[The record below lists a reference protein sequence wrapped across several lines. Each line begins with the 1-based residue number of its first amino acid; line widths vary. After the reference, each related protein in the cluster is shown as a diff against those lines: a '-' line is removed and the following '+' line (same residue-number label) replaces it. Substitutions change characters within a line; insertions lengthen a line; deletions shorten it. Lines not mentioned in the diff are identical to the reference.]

1 MKRIVIMLLI
11 ACSATLTAS
20 AQQKKATVD
29 NTPYNV
35 KALFYSFLKSWGAPS
50 DEVYSVIKNPNTN
63 QIESSVKITHFVANV
78 NTGSVRQNMSA
89 IAEAFKKDEPRSY
102 QLLHLAPTNK
112 ESFSLSAVNE
122 NGQRTSYLI
131 RAKEPEE
138 MWLLCAKNPE
148 NPKLRDAYAI
158 KWTYNEDKSK
168 ALGAIYQITSLRPDY
183 YEQSMSGGTGI
194 FNSGQDLTTKTFRI
208 DGRVGED
215 LTDSLY
221 VVYMADS
228 SEELDKVADDA
239 FVAKMP
245 VVGKRFSFS
254 VELDKRKVGRIR
266 TVMPDGSLCQLW
278 TNLDF
283 VPGETYRIITHNG
296 YYDADNDYERRVGRY
311 SGKSLLNDL
320 QRRGIDDQTE
330 EVADTIPEYVDGDVV
345 LDGVEFAE
353 PENQWGAQAVPVTRG
368 QEPDNVEAW
377 LKTITPQQQAVMMFK
392 GKSIEEGIE
401 RVKAAC
407 RPLGEIIKDDMSS
420 AIANSIIP
428 DQIFEN
434 ILNQNKNLDKNVKE
448 FQKAFF
454 ALNPPAKLRQSFY
467 AKACKEVLNAFT
479 EQNKGFTWIYA
490 KTGKLS
496 KAAQKTQKYINKLTE
511 KYMNEMMK
519 GIGQMK

>member
-11 ACSATLTAS
+11 ACSATITAS
-20 AQQKKATVD
+20 AQQKKATAD

-35 KALFYSFLKSWGAPS
+35 KALFYSFLRSWGNSS
-50 DEVYSVIKNPNTN
+50 DEVFSVVKNPNTN

-78 NTGSVRQNMSA
+78 NTGTVRQNMSA

-122 NGQRTSYLI
+122 NGQKISYLI
-131 RAKEPEE
+131 RSKEPEE

-158 KWTYNEDKSK
+158 KWTYNNDKSK

-183 YEQSMSGGTGI
+183 YEQNMSAGTGI
-194 FNSGQDLTTKTFRI
+194 FNSGQDITTKTFRI

-221 VVYMADS
+221 VVYMAPTADS
-228 SEELDKVADDA
+228 LNNLKDNA
-239 FVAKMP
+239 FVAYMP

-254 VELDKRKVGRIR
+254 VELDKPMVGRIR

-296 YYDADNDYERRVGRY
+296 YYDADNDYEQRVGRY

-320 QRRGIDDQTE
+320 QRQGIDDLTV
-330 EVADTIPEYVDGDVV
+330 EVADSIPVVDGDIV
-345 LDGVEFAE
+345 LDGVEIAE
-353 PENQWGAQAVPVTRG
+353 PENQWESHAIPITRG
-368 QEPDNVEAW
+368 QEYENVEAW
-377 LKTITPQQQAVMMFK
+377 TRSLTQQQQALLMFK
-392 GKSIEEGIE
+392 AKGIEDGIE
-401 RVKAAC
+401 RVKASYM
-407 RPLGEIIKDDMSS
+407 PIGELMKRDMAFNKVS
-420 AIANSIIP
+420 
-428 DQIFEN
+428 DKIFEN
-434 ILNQNKNLDKNVKE
+434 IAAQNKELDKSIQE
-448 FQKAFF
+448 FQKALF
-454 ALNPPAKLRQSFY
+454 ALNPPMKIRVSFY
-467 AKACKEVLNAFT
+467 TEAFKEILNTFT
-479 EQNKGFTWIYA
+479 EQNKGFTEMYA
-490 KTGKLS
+490 KMGSLPKS
-496 KAAQKTQKYINKLTE
+496 AQKTQKYITKLTE
-511 KYMNEMMK
+511 KYANEMMK
-519 GIGQMK
+519 YINQK

>member
-63 QIESSVKITHFVANV
+63 QIESSVKITYFVANV
-78 NTGSVRQNMSA
+78 NTGTVRQNMSA

-122 NGQRTSYLI
+122 NGQKTSYLI

-158 KWTYNEDKSK
+158 KWSMNNDKSK

-183 YEQSMSGGTGI
+183 YEQSMSGGI
-194 FNSGQDLTTKTFRI
+194 FNNSQPTTAKTFKI
-208 DGRVGED
+208 VGRVDENIK
-215 LTDSLY
+215 DSLY
-221 VVYMADS
+221 NIYIADTG
-228 SEELDKVADDA
+228 EELANIGDDDYIACVPVINKRFEWQTELDK
-239 FVAKMP
+239 P
-245 VVGKRFSFS
+245 C
-254 VELDKRKVGRIR
+254 VGRLRCIF
-266 TVMPDGSLCQLW
+266 PDGSLCSAW
-278 TNLDF
+278 INLDF
-283 VPGETYRIITHNG
+283 VPGETYNITVHNG
-296 YYDADNDYERRVGRY
+296 WYDEDRDFERRVGRN
-311 SGKSLLNDL
+311 SGKSLLTNL
-320 QRRGIDDQTE
+320 QRRGIDDQTV
-330 EVADTIPEYVDGDVV
+330 EVVDTIPGYVDDNIV

-353 PENQWGAQAVPVTRG
+353 P
-368 QEPDNVEAW
+368 DNMEAW
-377 LKTITPQQQAVMMFK
+377 TKTITPQQQALLMFK
-392 GKSIEEGIE
+392 AKGIEAGIE
-401 RVKAAC
+401 RVKASYK
-407 RPLGEIIKDDMSS
+407 PLGEIMNGGMPFNKVSDK
-420 AIANSIIP
+420 
-428 DQIFEN
+428 IFEN
-434 ILNQNKNLDKNVKE
+434 ITAQNKELDKNVQD

-467 AKACKEVLNAFT
+467 ADAYKEILNTFT
-479 EQNKGFTWIYA
+479 EQNKGFTEIFA
-490 KTGKLS
+490 KTGSLS

-511 KYMNEMMK
+511 KYVNEMMK
-519 GIGQMK
+519 GIGQLK

>member
-1 MKRIVIMLLI
+1 MILLLI
-11 ACSATLTAS
+11 ACSATITAS

-35 KALFYSFLKSWGAPS
+35 KALFYTFLKSWGAPS

-63 QIESSVKITHFVANV
+63 QIESSVKITYFVANV
-78 NTGSVRQNMSA
+78 NTGTVRQNMSA

-158 KWTYNEDKSK
+158 KWTYNDDKSK
-168 ALGAIYQITSLRPDY
+168 ALGTIYQITSLRPDY
-183 YEQSMSGGTGI
+183 YEQSMSGGI

-228 SEELDKVADDA
+228 AEELNDVADDA

-283 VPGETYRIITHNG
+283 VPGETYRITTHNG
-296 YYDADNDYERRVGRY
+296 YYDADNDYEQRVGRY

-320 QRRGIDDQTE
+320 QRRGIDDQTV
-330 EVADTIPEYVDGDVV
+330 EVVDTIPGYVDGDII
-345 LDGVEFAE
+345 LNGVEFKEA
-353 PENQWGAQAVPVTRG
+353 ENQWGAQAVPVTGG
-368 QEPDNVEAW
+368 QEPDNMEAW
-377 LKTITPQQQAVMMFK
+377 TKTITPQQQALLMFK
-392 GKSIEEGIE
+392 AKGVEDGIE
-401 RVKAAC
+401 RVKASYM
-407 RPLGEIIKDDMSS
+407 PIGELMKRDMAFNKVS
-420 AIANSIIP
+420 
-428 DQIFEN
+428 DKIFEN
-434 ILNQNKNLDKNVKE
+434 IAAQNKELDKSIQE
-448 FQKAFF
+448 YQKALF
-454 ALNPPAKLRQSFY
+454 ALNPPAQIRQSFY
-467 AKACKEVLNAFT
+467 ADAYKEILNIFT
-479 EQNKGFTWIYA
+479 EQNKGFTELFA
-490 KTGKLS
+490 KTGSLP

-511 KYMNEMMK
+511 KYVNEMIK
-519 GIGQMK
+519 GMQ

>member
-11 ACSATLTAS
+11 ACSATITAS

-29 NTPYNV
+29 NLPYNV

-63 QIESSVKITHFVANV
+63 QIESSVKITNFVANV

-122 NGQRTSYLI
+122 NGQKTSYLI

-158 KWTYNEDKSK
+158 KWTYNDDKSK

-183 YEQSMSGGTGI
+183 YEQSMSGGI
-194 FNSGQDLTTKTFRI
+194 FNNSQPTTAKTFKI
-208 DGRVGED
+208 VGRVDENIK
-215 LTDSLY
+215 DSLY
-221 VVYMADS
+221 NIYIADTGADLANIGDDDYIACVPVINKRF
-228 SEELDKVADDA
+228 EWQTELDH
-239 FVAKMP
+239 
-245 VVGKRFSFS
+245 RC
-254 VELDKRKVGRIR
+254 VGRLRCIF
-266 TVMPDGSLCQLW
+266 PDGSLCSAW
-278 TNLDF
+278 INLDF
-283 VPGETYRIITHNG
+283 VPGETYNITVHNG
-296 YYDADNDYERRVGRY
+296 WYDEDRDFERRVGRN
-311 SGKSLLNDL
+311 SGKSLLTNL
-320 QRRGIDDQTE
+320 QSRGIDDQTV
-330 EVADTIPEYVDGDVV
+330 EVVDTIPGYVDDNIV

-353 PENQWGAQAVPVTRG
+353 P
-368 QEPDNVEAW
+368 DNMETW
-377 LKTITPQQQAVMMFK
+377 IKTISLQQQTQLMFK
-392 GKSIEEGIE
+392 VQGIKAGIE
-401 RVKAAC
+401 RVKASYK
-407 RPLGEIIKDDMSS
+407 PLGEIMNGGMSFNKVS
-420 AIANSIIP
+420 
-428 DQIFEN
+428 DKIFEN
-434 ILNQNKNLDKNVKE
+434 ITAQNKELDKNVQE

-467 AKACKEVLNAFT
+467 ADAYKEILNIFT
-479 EQNKGFTWIYA
+479 EQNKGFTEMYA
-490 KTGKLS
+490 KTGSLP

-511 KYMNEMMK
+511 KYVNEMMK
-519 GIGQMK
+519 GMTH